1 MDQLPQDWSALCAL
15 VFLLGLRHG
24 LDADHLA
31 AIDGL
36 TRLRAGQGRRDARA
50 CGAWFS
56 AGHGLVVLVVAALA
70 GLLGAQWVPPGWFAR
85 LGSAVSIGF
94 LLLLGLANL
103 HALLR
108 AAPGAPVAPVGVR
121 GRLVGALLR
130 GRGPGAGSPLLV
142 GALFALSFDTLSQS
156 ALFAVMAVPHG
167 GVWAALMLGGLFV
180 AGMLVADGANGWWI
194 ARLIAR
200 SDRAAVRASRLMTGA
215 VACTSLAVAALGI
228 ARWLSQDVAAW
239 TEGRELLIG
248 GAVVLAMALAYGAA
262 IALSRRGGSIAP
274 PAAAAAASGLSRAA

>member
-1 MDQLPQDWSALCAL
+1 MDQIPQDWSALCVL

-36 TRLRAGQGRRDARA
+36 TRLRAGQGRRGARA

-56 AGHGLVVLVVAALA
+56 AGHGLVVLAVAGGA
-70 GLLGAQWVPPGWFAR
+70 GLLGAQGVPPAWFAR
-85 LGSAVSIGF
+85 LGAAVSIGF

-103 HALLR
+103 HAVLR
-108 AAPGAPVAPVGVR
+108 APPGAPVVPVGVR
-121 GRLVGALLR
+121 GRLVNALLR

-167 GVWAALMLGGLFV
+167 GVAAALLLGGLFV
-180 AGMLVADGANGWWI
+180 GGMLVADGANGWWVAHLM
-194 ARLIAR
+194 ART
-200 SDRAAVRASRLMTGA
+200 DRAAVRASRLMTLA
-215 VACTSLAVAALGI
+215 VAVASLAVAALGI
-228 ARWLSQDVAAW
+228 ARWLSQDLAAW
-239 TEGRELLIG
+239 TEGRELLFG
-248 GAVVLAMALAYGAA
+248 GAVVLAMALTYAAA
-262 IALSRRGGSIAP
+262 IGLSRRRGSIAAP
-274 PAAAAAASGLSRAA
+274 AAASGLSRAA